1 MKQLTSRQTNA
12 AALAIAAV
20 AAVVEFV
27 LMFALELTD
36 TLGLDRWRRGLCW
49 AVLVFLTVSW
59 GGIFVLCCLGAW
71 SSFLEGDWG
80 DGVQLSALAVIVAGV
95 YVLCIRYYVKKLTG
109 LRR

>member
-1 MKQLTSRQTNA
+1 MRGFA
-12 AALAIAAV
+12 AIAAV

-59 GGIFVLCCLGAW
+59 GG
-71 SSFLEGDWG
+71 
-80 DGVQLSALAVIVAGV
+80 
-95 YVLCIRYYVKKLTG
+95 

>member
-1 MKQLTSRQTNA
+1 MRGFA
-12 AALAIAAV
+12 AIAAV

-59 GGIFVLCCLGAW
+59 GGIFLLCCLGAW
-71 SSFLEGDWG
+71 SGFLGGDWG